1 MRLLLS
7 FAGALLVALILFALM
22 VILVMPPREKA
33 EVEQEL
39 TRVSFVRSV
48 SDTASESRQRQQLE
62 APERPQPPEPVPRAQ
77 PVDAPPQPAPE
88 VNLAIDIPN
97 LPTSIEL
104 TRAPTLEGLRAAEM
118 APAPAPAPPAAAP
131 SPAPQQGP
139 TLSQEPTMLVEV
151 KPDYP
156 RRAQA
161 SGIEGKVV
169 LAFTVTAEGRAE
181 NVRVIEADPPGL
193 FEREARRA
201 AVRSRYVPLRENGQ
215 PVASEVTK
223 PFVFRMEGSR

>member
-22 VILVMPPREKA
+22 VILVMPPRDEA
-33 EVEQEL
+33 EVDQEL
-39 TRVSFVRSV
+39 TRISFVRSV
-48 SDTASESRQRQQLE
+48 SDTASESRQRQPLE
-62 APERPQPPEPVPRAQ
+62 APERPQPPEPVPQVQ
-77 PVDAPPQPAPE
+77 PVDAPQQPAPE
-88 VNLAIDIPN
+88 VNLAIEIPS
-97 LPTSIEL
+97 LPTSIQL
-104 TRAPTLEGLRAAEM
+104 SSAPTLEGLRAAE
-118 APAPAPAPPAAAP
+118 AAPAPAPPAAAP
-131 SPAPQQGP
+131 APAASQGP
-139 TLSQEPTMLVEV
+139 RLSQEPTMLVEV

-161 SGIEGKVV
+161 SGIEGRVV

-223 PFVFRMEGSR
+223 PFVFRMDGGR